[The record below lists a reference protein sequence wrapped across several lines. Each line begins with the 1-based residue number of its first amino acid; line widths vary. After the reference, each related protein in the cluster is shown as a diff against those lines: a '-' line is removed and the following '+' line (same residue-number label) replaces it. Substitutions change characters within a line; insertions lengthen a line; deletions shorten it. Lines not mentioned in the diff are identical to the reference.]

1 MCSLVALRDVN
12 RWFVPILYFSVI
24 LLGSEQNPLASL
36 CSQLLFSIL
45 GNIIEIFSKIRL
57 YVQVLRTKA

>member
-1 MCSLVALRDVN
+1 MLTVGLFQYC
-12 RWFVPILYFSVI
+12 IFSVM